1 MAAGPMAH
9 SKKLR
14 QIETAEMAVTAA
26 QAAQIRRLDDH
37 VVNKIAAG
45 EVIERPASVLK
56 ELLENSVDA
65 SARRIEVEIL
75 AAGTQKIQVRDDGT
89 GIHKDEIRLAL
100 ARHAT
105 SKMRSFSELE
115 GVQTLG
121 FRGEALP
128 SIASVSRFC
137 ITTRT
142 AQAANG
148 WKVLCSGGAELVGP
162 QPAQHAVGTTIAVED
177 LFYNVPA
184 RRKFLRS
191 AATENA
197 HIDKLIKRMVLSQP
211 AIEISIAHNARRG
224 VRYPPVSDSLQW
236 HYRLQKVFGEAFC
249 DNCIELEHSGDS
261 LSVTGW
267 IGAPDYT
274 RTQADQQYLFVN
286 GRAVQ
291 DRSVMHAVR
300 QAYMDVLFDR
310 TRYPVCALFL
320 QIDAARVDVN
330 VHPSKTEVRFRAP
343 REVYNFVKSATRR
356 ALAGETPA
364 QRLARHSRPAAEGV
378 LERPPADAGSSQRF
392 INLMPAPP
400 WPASSEPGLSRA
412 APPPFQPAE
421 ETDINFPPLG
431 FALAQLGGA
440 YILAENKEGLIIVDV
455 HAAHERIKYQQLK
468 DKYRD
473 ARLSSQA
480 LIVPV
485 IVKVSTQEADAAQEN
500 SALLEQLGFDVSL
513 AGTDI
518 VSVRSVPE
526 LLKNLDINQ
535 LIRDILADLMTHG
548 STSQVEHIRDTILA
562 AVSCHSAIRANQ
574 KLNRLEMNE
583 ILRQMER
590 TEHSGYCSHG
600 RPTWKQLTM
609 AELDKLFYR
618 GR

>member
-1 MAAGPMAH
+1 MAADPMAH

-14 QIETAEMAVTAA
+14 QLETAEVAATGA
-26 QAAQIRRLDDH
+26 QAMHIRRLDEL

-65 SARRIEVEIL
+65 SARKIDIEIL

-89 GIHKDEIRLAL
+89 GIRKDEIELAL

-105 SKMRSFSELE
+105 SKISSFSELE

-128 SIASVSRFC
+128 SIASVSRFS

-142 AQAANG
+142 ALAATG
-148 WKVLCSGGAELVGP
+148 WKLSCAGGAELASP
-162 QPAQHAVGTTIAVED
+162 QPAQHAVGTTIEVED

-191 AATENA
+191 AATENS
-197 HIDKLIKRMVLSQP
+197 HIDKLIKRIVLSQP
-211 AIEISIAHNARRG
+211 DIEISITHNARRG
-224 VRYPPVSDSLQW
+224 MRYPPASDDAQW
-236 HYRLQKVFGEAFC
+236 QYRLQKVFGEAFSG
-249 DNCIELEHSGDS
+249 NCIELDYAGEDI
-261 LSVTGW
+261 SVAGW

-274 RTQADQQYLFVN
+274 RTQTDQQYLFVN

-320 QIDAARVDVN
+320 QIGATQVDVN
-330 VHPSKTEVRFRAP
+330 VHPSKTEVRFKSP

-356 ALAGETPA
+356 ALAGETPK
-364 QRLARHSRPAAEGV
+364 QRLASHSRLPAADVSESSSS
-378 LERPPADAGSSQRF
+378 DAGASQRF
-392 INLMPAPP
+392 INLMPAQL
-400 WPASSEPGLSRA
+400 WPASPDQEQPRA
-412 APPPFQPAE
+412 TSQSSQPAE
-421 ETDINFPPLG
+421 EIDINFPPLG

-440 YILAENKEGLIIVDV
+440 YILAENKEGLIIVDM

-473 ARLSSQA
+473 AHLSSQA

-485 IVKVSTQEADAAQEN
+485 IVRVSPQEANATQEN

-513 AGTDI
+513 AGADI

-526 LLKNLDINQ
+526 LLKNLDVNQ
-535 LIRDILADLMTHG
+535 LIRDILADLMEHG
-548 STSQVEHIRDTILA
+548 STSQVEHIQDAILA
-562 AVSCHSAIRANQ
+562 TISCHSAIRANQ
-574 KLNRLEMNE
+574 KLSCLEMNE